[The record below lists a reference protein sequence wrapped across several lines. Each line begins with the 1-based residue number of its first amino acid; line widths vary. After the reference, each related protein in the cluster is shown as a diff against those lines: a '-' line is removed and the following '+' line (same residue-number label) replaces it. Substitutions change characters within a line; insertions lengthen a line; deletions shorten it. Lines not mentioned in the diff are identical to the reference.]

1 MLLLLTGCSAGTKK
15 LRFGAAGLGGVY
27 HIFADTFA
35 NVLST
40 ENNDFQID
48 GGLWKHPCSQ
58 NSSKE

>member
-1 MLLLLTGCSAGTKK
+1 MKKKWIFLCVMLLLLTGCSAGTKK

-40 ENNDFQID
+40 
-48 GGLWKHPCSQ
+48 GK
-58 NSSKE
+58 